1 MESKTMSDYVK
12 AALTSEVPEGK
23 MKAVQ
28 MMGHE
33 VCLANVGGKYYAIGN
48 LCTHVHGPLA
58 QGSLKDHIV
67 TCPWHG
73 SQFDVRNGEVKRG
86 PAMTP
91 EPSFDVKVD
100 GTTVLLRKKE

>member
-1 MESKTMSDYVK
+1 MDDYVK
-12 AALTSEVPEGK
+12 VALTSEVPEGK

-28 MMGHE
+28 TMGHE
-33 VCLANVGGKYYAIGN
+33 VCLANVAGKYYAIGN

-73 SQFDVRNGEVKRG
+73 SQFDVRTGEVKRG
-86 PAMTP
+86 PATVP
-91 EPSFDVKVD
+91 EAVYEVKVE
-100 GTTVLLRKKE
+100 GATVMLRQK